1 MRPSLVADILSN
13 QELTLLELAEVL
25 GVTTDEVLR
34 REGVGELFSYVRPKE
49 SDDRRYPIYQ
59 LAPEIGPARLRR
71 YDELLGHPGGATL
84 HAAFFSWIDPD
95 LGHLT
100 VRELLCGKAKA
111 SARRPLGDEAA
122 GLLSKPTEER
132 MLWVEEAARRCRSIL
147 DGW

>member
-34 REGVGELFSYVRPKE
+34 REGVGELFSYVRPKD

-59 LAPEIGPARLRR
+59 LAPELGAAMVRR
-71 YDELLGHPGGATL
+71 YAEMLGHPDGATL
-84 HAAFFSWIDPD
+84 HMSFFSWIDPD

-111 SARRPLGDEAA
+111 SATRPLGDEAA
-122 GLLSKPTEER
+122 GLLSKPAEER
-132 MLWVEEAARRCRSIL
+132 MLWVEDAACRCRGIL